1 MGYAKLGR
9 PTSHRLAMLRGL
21 VTALLANESIVTTA
35 VRAKETRSL
44 AEQMITLGKRESL
57 HARRQAL
64 AFITDEDVV
73 KKLFD
78 TIGPRYAHRS
88 GGYTRMVKLGNRR
101 GDAAP
106 IVRLELIQG

>member
-9 PTSHRLAMLRGL
+9 PSSQRRALLRGL
-21 VTALLANESIVTTA
+21 VTALLAHEKIKTTEA
-35 VRAKETRSL
+35 RAREVSSL
-44 AEQMITLGKRESL
+44 AEKMITLGKQESL

-64 AFITDEDVV
+64 AFITDETVV

-78 TIGPRYAHRS
+78 TLAPRYAHRA
-88 GGYTRMVKLGNRR
+88 GGYTRMVKLENRQ

-106 IVRLELIQG
+106 IVLIELV